1 MYIGRMT
8 SQEQQPTTYETKV
21 GREKPRAERSTDRR
35 ARIVAAARR
44 LLAEEG
50 YDRVTMKQV
59 AREAGVAQGLIH
71 YYFSGKDELLLAVL
85 SETLE
90 GYVREQ
96 RAMMGDLLESPA
108 EGYAE
113 GGGLVEAALAA
124 TKGLV
129 SRTPEWYKLRYELF
143 AMGLRDPQFLPGVAS
158 FLESGRRGIEESLEK
173 IAGAAGA
180 ETSESEKNA
189 LSAVILSCF
198 DGLALQKLADPEGFD
213 LDAAYR
219 VLAKMA
225 EGVIGTERE

>member
-1 MYIGRMT
+1 MN
-8 SQEQQPTTYETKV
+8 SQERQTTTYETKV
-21 GREKPRAERSTDRR
+21 GRGKPDANRSADRR

-71 YYFSGKDELLLAVL
+71 YYFSGKDDLLLAVL
-85 SETLE
+85 RETLE

-96 RAMMGDLLESPA
+96 RAMMRSLIESTPEGDVESVV
-108 EGYAE
+108 EGD
-113 GGGLVEAALAA
+113 GLVEAALAA

-158 FLESGRRGIEESLEK
+158 FLEYGRRGIEESLEG
-173 IAGAAGA
+173 IADTAD
-180 ETSESEKNA
+180 ERPSESEKDA
-189 LSAVILSCF
+189 LAAVILSCF

-213 LDAAYR
+213 LDAAYK
-219 VLAKMA
+219 VLAKMT
-225 EGVIGTERE
+225 GRVIGTGQ